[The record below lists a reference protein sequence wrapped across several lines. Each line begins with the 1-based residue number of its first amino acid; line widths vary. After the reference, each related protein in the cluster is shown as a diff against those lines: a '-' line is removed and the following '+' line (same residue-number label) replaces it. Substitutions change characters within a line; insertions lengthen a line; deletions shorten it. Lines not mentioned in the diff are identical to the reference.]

1 MIRMDIVCVWRRRL
15 LEGCVVLGLKE
26 WRLRRIVFKCELND
40 LENVDLFL
48 QRWHVLGDR
57 LEK

>member
-1 MIRMDIVCVWRRRL
+1 MDIVCVWRRRL

-26 WRLRRIVFKCELND
+26 WRLRRIVIND
-40 LENVDLFL
+40 FENVDLFL